1 METHEE
7 THEVRHDP
15 PPNVV
20 PFRPAG
26 DTRPP
31 SLTPVENNAF
41 NELARQLSA
50 RLENEAGLAATTNDS
65 VPAEPLAEAP

>member
-50 RLENEAGLAATTNDS
+50 RLENEAGLAATTDDS
-65 VPAEPLAEAP
+65 